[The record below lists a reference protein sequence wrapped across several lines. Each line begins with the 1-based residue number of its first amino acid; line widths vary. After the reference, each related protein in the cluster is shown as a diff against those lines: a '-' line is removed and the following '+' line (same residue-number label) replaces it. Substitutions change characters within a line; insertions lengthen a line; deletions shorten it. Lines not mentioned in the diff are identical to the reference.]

1 MMRAGV
7 MAAVMAG
14 MWCGT
19 MATASAQ
26 GRPIKQLPAD
36 LARWSMSW
44 TEVSKQIVEVGQDYG
59 PVAAVTWGP
68 VQGAA
73 SMLNATTQ
81 ELWDLM
87 KADKA
92 ARQSARRPSS
102 GMALVRYEF

>member
-7 MAAVMAG
+7 MAVVMAG

-19 MATASAQ
+19 MATASAED
-26 GRPIKQLPAD
+26 RPLKQLPAD

-44 TEVSKQIVEVGQDYG
+44 TEVPKQMIEVGQEYG

-68 VQGAA
+68 VQGAVTMVN
-73 SMLNATTQ
+73 STTT
-81 ELWDLM
+81 ELWNIM
-87 KADKA
+87 KANTQSH
-92 ARQSARRPSS
+92 RSARRAT